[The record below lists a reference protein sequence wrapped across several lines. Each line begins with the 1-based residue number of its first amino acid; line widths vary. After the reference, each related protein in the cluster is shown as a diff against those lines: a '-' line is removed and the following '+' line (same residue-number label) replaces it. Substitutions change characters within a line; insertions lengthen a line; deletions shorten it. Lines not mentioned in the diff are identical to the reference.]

1 MLVAERPEAFSPR
14 IAAKASLKSPVE
26 IPLRYSA
33 GINASRLSCPAH
45 KRGKNRTGEPPS
57 VTMPHPRLTNFNR
70 TNSSDYL
77 PLWQMP
83 IAYHQPLSILI
94 TSILV
99 ELDERRL
106 PRFRSRPAT
115 TCVLLPAAIV
125 PKTASLHLL
134 LAPRARSLYSLALVH
149 PFFLAS
155 SGEAAVGFF
164 SH

>member
-26 IPLRYSA
+26 IPFAIQRRNQCIEA
-33 GINASRLSCPAH
+33 GCPAH

-57 VTMPHPRLTNFNR
+57 VTMPYPRLTNFKR

-149 PFFLAS
+149 P
-155 SGEAAVGFF
+155 
-164 SH
+164 